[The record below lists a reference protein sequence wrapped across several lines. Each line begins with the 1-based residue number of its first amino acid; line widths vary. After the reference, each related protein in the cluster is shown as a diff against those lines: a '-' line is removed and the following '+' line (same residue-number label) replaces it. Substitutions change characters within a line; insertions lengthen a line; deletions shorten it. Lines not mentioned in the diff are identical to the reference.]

1 MHRKGFL
8 IQMEKQAIP
17 EVVIARLPIYLQIL
31 NHLQREGYEIVS
43 SKELAKHLGVTATQI
58 RKDFSYFGEFG
69 KQGSGYNVTRL
80 TDELREILNLNQ
92 IWQVALV
99 GVGNLG
105 QALLSYQGFSRKG
118 FELILAFD
126 NNPKLINATISGLKV
141 LDVENLEEEISKHQ
155 VKIAILTVP
164 SQAAQ
169 CITNR
174 LVNCGIK
181 AILNYAPVTLKV
193 DNNIRVLNIDPVLKL
208 QNLSYYLSDQAGQ

>member
-1 MHRKGFL
+1 
-8 IQMEKQAIP
+8 MEKQAIP
-17 EVVIARLPIYLQIL
+17 EVVIARLPVYLQIL
-31 NHLQREGYEIVS
+31 NHLQREGYEIIS

-58 RKDFSYFGEFG
+58 RKDLSYFGEFG

-126 NNPKLINATISGLKV
+126 NNPKLINTTISGLKV
-141 LDVENLEEEISKHQ
+141 LDVENLEEEINKCQ

-164 SQAAQ
+164 SQVAQ
-169 CITNR
+169 DITNR

-181 AILNYAPVTLKV
+181 AILNYAPITLKV
-193 DNNIRVLNIDPVLKL
+193 DSNIRVLNIDPVLKL
-208 QNLSYYLSDQAGQ
+208 QNLSYYLSEQVGQ

>member
-1 MHRKGFL
+1 
-8 IQMEKQAIP
+8 MEKQAIP

-43 SKELAKHLGVTATQI
+43 SKELAKHLGVTAAQI

-126 NNPKLINATISGLKV
+126 NNPKLINTTISGLKV
-141 LDVENLEEEISKHQ
+141 LDVENLEEEINKCQ

-164 SQAAQ
+164 SQVAQ
-169 CITNR
+169 DITNR

-181 AILNYAPVTLKV
+181 AILNYAPITLKV
-193 DNNIRVLNIDPVLKL
+193 DSNIRVLNIDPVLKL
-208 QNLSYYLSDQAGQ
+208 QNLSYYLSEQVGQ